1 MIFTFTTAQYV
12 TFSSTMVSTLIQSL
26 CFIRL
31 QIRRV
36 TTWRQGCM
44 VSEPTEQKKQDR
56 FLKSRSNVE
65 CLCKQVSKQT
75 LLSFLDGEVRVQQR
89 ELRHW
94 SWFWRQRFAQGHCTT
109 QIKVALRCF
118 NPVSPDSSKSLLLH
132 TVIGRESYSGISS
145 IFPYCFI
152 SLISCTRGRAAES
165 QTSAEWHDTLMNSYW
180 VRSENRNLAC
190 DPSIRWIDRKLQ
202 HVWTRTRHGEYTL
215 SAQAEQS
222 VVLSVGTIRWGSST
236 SSYFLLAVRWE
247 LPQSPLPISHFT
259 VSLPWGACVRQQLI
273 AFCGCL

>member
-1 MIFTFTTAQYV
+1 MFHPSADQTCYNLTPRLYGIRTDRTEKTGSLSKITIKCWVPVQAGKQANSSFFLRRRCQ
-12 TFSSTMVSTLIQSL
+12 SSTTRAAAL
-26 CFIRL
+26 
-31 QIRRV
+31 
-36 TTWRQGCM
+36 
-44 VSEPTEQKKQDR
+44 
-56 FLKSRSNVE
+56 
-65 CLCKQVSKQT
+65 
-75 LLSFLDGEVRVQQR
+75 
-89 ELRHW
+89 ELV
-94 SWFWRQRFAQGHCTT
+94 WRQRFAQGHCTT

-180 VRSENRNLAC
+180 VRSGNRNLAC

>member
-1 MIFTFTTAQYV
+1 MFHPSADQTCYNLTPRLYGIRTDRTEKTGSLSKITIKCWVPVQAGKQANSSFFLRRRGQ
-12 TFSSTMVSTLIQSL
+12 SSTTRAAAL
-26 CFIRL
+26 
-31 QIRRV
+31 
-36 TTWRQGCM
+36 
-44 VSEPTEQKKQDR
+44 
-56 FLKSRSNVE
+56 
-65 CLCKQVSKQT
+65 
-75 LLSFLDGEVRVQQR
+75 
-89 ELRHW
+89 ELV
-94 SWFWRQRFAQGHCTT
+94 WRQRFAQGHCTT

-180 VRSENRNLAC
+180 VRSGNRNLAC